1 LNRRCV
7 SDGRGQGHQGVEE
20 ECESFCRGLAV
31 AERGRLNNQVVA
43 AFDGLI
49 VEEVEGSKAQKGAEY
64 YMGVGEV

>member
-1 LNRRCV
+1 
-7 SDGRGQGHQGVEE
+7 VEE